1 MTPRHA
7 HRMATFV
14 LSALMAV
21 VGVALIVQAVAGQT
35 HAVTVRL
42 LLGVL
47 FVAAG
52 VARTY
57 LEIRRGRQE

>member
-1 MTPRHA
+1 
-7 HRMATFV
+7 MATFV

-21 VGVALIVQAVAGQT
+21 IGVALIVQSVAGQA

-47 FVAAG
+47 FIAAG

-57 LEIRRGRQE
+57 LEIRRGRQG